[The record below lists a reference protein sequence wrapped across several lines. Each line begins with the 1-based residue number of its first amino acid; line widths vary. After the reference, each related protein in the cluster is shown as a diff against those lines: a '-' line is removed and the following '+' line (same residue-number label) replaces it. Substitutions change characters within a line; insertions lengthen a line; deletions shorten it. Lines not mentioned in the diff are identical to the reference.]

1 MIYSLTNVI
10 ATCIAIVIVIVIVI
24 KSTGTVLLLT
34 FDVCDISPCIHKS

>member
-24 KSTGTVLLLT
+24 KSLAL
-34 FDVCDISPCIHKS
+34 FYF